1 MCYKAYVTFLF
12 YSISIFSQSSLTE
25 ISSKYP
31 EKIPHSI
38 HV

>member
-12 YSISIFSQSSLTE
+12 YSIFSQSSLTE